1 MNRSMQKE
9 QQEVAATNA
18 GTQASITV
26 RPYMPQDLESVL
38 NLIEGDRLPGRPMVT
53 PDMLG
58 HVLAGCCPGDAA
70 PSLLREQRTDV
81 AVDDSG
87 QVVGAIGWG
96 VRAQD
101 RDGLLLW
108 LHCMEDDQMIAQVLV
123 LHMLKQAARQT
134 VHAFGAPTAISFA
147 GLPVGNRRGT
157 AVALEASG
165 FSRQD
170 GWSFLH
176 HRLDML
182 EQLPY
187 EVIDITKCA
196 SDPYGWYVRLRDKN
210 GTNLGR
216 AVVSRPVEGTAVL
229 EWITLAPEPD
239 GSGHLLLSQYLAH
252 LADRGVHELVVLL
265 DASAD
270 HTDGGSHGPVRE
282 LHQQAGF
289 KEIDQLHPYTRRP

>member
-1 MNRSMQKE
+1 M
-9 QQEVAATNA
+9 
-18 GTQASITV
+18 
-26 RPYMPQDLESVL
+26 
-38 NLIEGDRLPGRPMVT
+38 
-53 PDMLG
+53 
-58 HVLAGCCPGDAA
+58 
-70 PSLLREQRTDV
+70 
-81 AVDDSG
+81 
-87 QVVGAIGWG
+87 
-96 VRAQD
+96 
-101 RDGLLLW
+101 
-108 LHCMEDDQMIAQVLV
+108 
-123 LHMLKQAARQT
+123 
-134 VHAFGAPTAISFA
+134 
-147 GLPVGNRRGT
+147 
-157 AVALEASG
+157 ALEASG

-176 HRLDML
+176 HRLDTL
-182 EQLPY
+182 QQLPY
-187 EVIDITKCA
+187 EVIDITECA

-265 DASAD
+265 DTSAD
-270 HTDGGSHGPVRE
+270 HTDGGSHGPFRE